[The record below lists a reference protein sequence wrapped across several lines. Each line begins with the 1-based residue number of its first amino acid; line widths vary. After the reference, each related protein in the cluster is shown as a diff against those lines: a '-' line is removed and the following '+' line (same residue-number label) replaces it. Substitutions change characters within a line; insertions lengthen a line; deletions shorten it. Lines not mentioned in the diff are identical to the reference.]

1 MTANRI
7 VEETGIDLVADKLAW
22 VLRDRRRILLP
33 EAVVI
38 VVPLLNDPGQPA
50 AFVLDRH
57 DFELRISLEDAVKAQ
72 LEEAIG
78 DVHEFKINTAAV
90 TFDAFSFLILVVAV
104 AGQNVQAHGRIQILR
119 RGPELIIV
127 AGMEW
132 QIRMRGLPDNGAFEA
147 GFVAT

>member
-22 VLRDRRRILLP
+22 VFRNRRRILLA

-38 VVPLLNDPGQPA
+38 VVPLLNDPGQPT

-57 DFELRISLEDAVKAQ
+57 DFEFRISLEDAVNAQ
-72 LEEAIG
+72 REAAIG
-78 DVHEFKINTAAV
+78 DVHEFKIDTAAV

-132 QIRMRGLPDNGAFEA
+132 SIRVMWLPH
-147 GFVAT
+147 T